1 MEYVRKGRHPSVTMP
16 SLTTHLLQSS
26 EPLLAAATTAPFLT
40 AAATSTL
47 PVTQLRDWLAQDRLY
62 ALSYVNFIG
71 DLLARLRLPSSRD
84 RVASLQWRIADQL
97 IDCLTNIRRE
107 LKLFEDTA
115 TAESWLDAI
124 CDPTPARATRS
135 YQDLFA
141 GATAQGRPILV
152 GLVILWASEECYLR
166 AWQFAASH
174 VDRSNPEESRDVM
187 QRVFIP
193 NWSSADFEA
202 FVGNIRALVDELG
215 KCLFPT
221 GFPWAESSR
230 TRMGAPLTCVL
241 SLQRTTNRS
250 NPTLGSGRNVR
261 LHTDKSSM

>member
-1 MEYVRKGRHPSVTMP
+1 MA

-26 EPLLAAATTAPFLT
+26 EPLLTAATTAPFLA

-47 PVTQLRDWLAQDRLY
+47 PLAQLRDWLAQDRLY

-84 RVASLQWRIADQL
+84 REASLQWRIADQL

-115 TAESWLDAI
+115 EAEGWLEAI
-124 CDPTPARATRS
+124 CDPTPTRATRC

-141 GATAQGRPILV
+141 GATAQGRPLLV

-166 AWQFAASH
+166 AWRFAASRI
-174 VDRSNPEESRDVM
+174 DRGDPEQSRDVM

-193 NWSSADFEA
+193 NWSSLQFEK

-215 KCLFPT
+215 TYLFLI
-221 GFPWAESSR
+221 ESPSPSKVYR
-230 TRMGAPLTCVL
+230 VQ
-241 SLQRTTNRS
+241 SQR
-250 NPTLGSGRNVR
+250 LC
-261 LHTDKSSM
+261 